1 MIEQTELKYWLALHA
16 TVGIGAVSFLKIR
29 QCMGSLQDVFDRPEY
44 TALQCGLST
53 KVRKALQKPDWQR
66 VDKTLEWLENDY
78 NHLICLEDIEYPPLL
93 KEISNPP
100 PLLFLHGNRT
110 SLLAPQLG
118 VVGSRNPSHSGRALA
133 TDFADQLSQQGLTIT
148 SGLALGIDACAHQGV
163 LKNGGKTV
171 AVVGTGLDRVY
182 PAEHHGLAHRIAEE
196 GALVS
201 EFPLGS
207 GPLASH
213 FPQRNRIISGMSL
226 GVLVVEAAVK
236 SGSLITARLGME
248 QGREIFAIPGAL
260 ANPLSRGCHAL
271 IRQGAKLVESVEDI
285 VEELMPLVGALSAD
299 LVKQVDQ
306 IDQIDQ
312 VEEVEEV
319 EKGSLDSLGDSEV
332 SAEGEVLLNCLAKQ
346 PLSVDE
352 LVTNS
357 GLTTENVSSSLLMLE
372 IEGRICAVGGGRY
385 RLVY

>member
-1 MIEQTELKYWLALHA
+1 MIEATELKYWLALHA
-16 TVGIGAVSFLKIR
+16 TPGIGAVSFLKIYQR
-29 QCMGSLQDVFDRPEY
+29 MGSLQAVFDRPEQ
-44 TALQCGLST
+44 TVLHCGLST
-53 KVRKALQKPDWQR
+53 KVRDGLKNPDWCA
-66 VDKTLEWLENDY
+66 VDKTLEWLENEC
-78 NHLICLEDIEYPPLL
+78 NHLICLEDVEYPPLL
-93 KEISNPP
+93 KEITNPP

-110 SLLAPQLG
+110 ALLSPQLG
-118 VVGSRNPSHSGRALA
+118 MVGSRNPSHSGRAVA
-133 TDFADQLSQQGLTIT
+133 TDFAAQLSQQGLTIT
-148 SGLALGIDACAHQGV
+148 SGMALGIDACAHQGA

-182 PAEHHGLAHRIAEE
+182 PAEHHGLAHRIAEA

-201 EFPLGS
+201 EFPLGA

-271 IRQGAKLVESVEDI
+271 IRQGAKLVESAEDI
-285 VEELMPLVGALSAD
+285 VEELTPLVGALSAGM
-299 LVKQVDQ
+299 VDQ
-306 IDQIDQ
+306 AEQAEREEPDEPETSVAPDEGVAS
-312 VEEVEEV
+312 VE
-319 EKGSLDSLGDSEV
+319 SEL
-332 SAEGEVLLNCLAKQ
+332 LLNCLAKR

-352 LVTNS
+352 LVVSS
-357 GLTTENVSSSLLMLE
+357 GFTTEKVSSSLLMLE
-372 IEGRICAVGGGRY
+372 IEDKICAVGGGRY